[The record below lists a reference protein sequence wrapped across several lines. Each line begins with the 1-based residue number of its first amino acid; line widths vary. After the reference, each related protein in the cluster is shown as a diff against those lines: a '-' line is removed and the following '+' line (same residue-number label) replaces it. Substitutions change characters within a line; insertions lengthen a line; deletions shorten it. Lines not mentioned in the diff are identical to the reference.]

1 MPAGLWQ
8 TLADLVLPTACAS
21 CGGTGE
27 ALTFE
32 VCAAC
37 AAKVEALGPREARPT
52 PAPAGLPPCFA
63 LGEYESELR
72 ELILAFKERGRHR
85 LARPLGA
92 LLAEVVAAATPTR
105 RPLLLLYVPDTA
117 KAARQRHGDHMRAL
131 ANAAVARLREAGRE
145 ALTLPALS
153 ARPRPDSAELT
164 AAERAEAAREAFARR
179 WRGLG
184 ASRREATRRTVV
196 LLDDIL
202 TTGSTLAAAAELLA
216 DEGVEIHACAVLAAT
231 RRRLPA

>member
-1 MPAGLWQ
+1 MAAGVWQ
-8 TLADLVLPTACAS
+8 TLSDLVLPTSCAC
-21 CGGTGE
+21 CGGTGD

-32 VCAAC
+32 VCAPC
-37 AAKVEALGPREARPT
+37 AAKVEALRPREARPT
-52 PAPAGLPPCFA
+52 PAPPGLPPCFA
-63 LGEYESELR
+63 LGEYEGELR
-72 ELILAFKERGRHR
+72 ELILGFKERGRHR

-92 LLAEVVAAATPTR
+92 LLAEVVAAATPAH
-105 RPLLLLYVPDTA
+105 RPVLLLYVPDTA
-117 KAARQRHGDHMRAL
+117 RAARQRHGDHMRTL
-131 ANAAVARLREAGRE
+131 AVAAVARLREAGRP

-164 AAERAEAAREAFARR
+164 AVQRASVARQAFTRH

-184 ASRREATRRTVV
+184 AARREATRRAVV

-216 DEGVEIHACAVLAAT
+216 DQGVEVDSCAVLAAT